1 MKHSSCDGSGLNE
14 RLAILLSHVFK
25 NPGVND
31 LQDVCFTKALCLAAA
46 LVISLAG
53 NSQAASFASTLRANF
68 TFTTV
73 KDNPLGFPGNMTL
86 QFTAIGA
93 LTFSLDDS
101 LPNATSMDFTGANS
115 NFTVSAPSLFSDA
128 TMRPYKCVSGQLK
141 EIVRK
146 DGNITGGNVS
156 DLRMKWQ
163 MLFPTPGGLARRY
176 TKDSLP
182 FNGAVTGAPFGIGD
196 QISSPEKFD
205 VYLDMGR
212 GEKDPLAVIGSN
224 RVLTVTPEPTSLAIF
239 GLSGLALA
247 WRSKFRKSRI
257 PVN

>member
-14 RLAILLSHVFK
+14 RLAILLSHGFK

-176 TKDSLP
+176 TKTRFRSTGRSL
-182 FNGAVTGAPFGIGD
+182 VHH
-196 QISSPEKFD
+196 
-205 VYLDMGR
+205 
-212 GEKDPLAVIGSN
+212 
-224 RVLTVTPEPTSLAIF
+224 
-239 GLSGLALA
+239 SGLAIKSQVPKSSTSISTWDEERKTHSQSLA
-247 WRSKFRKSRI
+247 AI
-257 PVN
+257 GC